1 MEYPIYEVIEAT
13 DFNIAQIMRTDENGT
28 VSSIPCDL
36 ANADYQQ
43 YLASLNESNEL

>member
-1 MEYPIYEVIEAT
+1 MKKTTYEVIEAT
-13 DFNIAQIMRTDENGT
+13 EFNIAQIIRTDENGT

-43 YLASLNESNEL
+43 YLASLNDTNEL